1 MVVGISSDYE
11 GAQIVQPFVESFGLT
26 FPILLD
32 PEMAANDR
40 FDVRAIPASII
51 LDRQGIIRH
60 KFFGAMDW
68 ATGKNKDLIRSLVA
82 EPGGP
87 PPEPASNRRG
97 E

>member
-1 MVVGISSDYE
+1 
-11 GAQIVQPFVESFGLT
+11 
-26 FPILLD
+26 
-32 PEMAANDR
+32 
-40 FDVRAIPASII
+40 VRAIPASII

-68 ATGKNKDLIRSLVA
+68 ATSKNKDLIRSLVA